1 MSLRAERSRE
11 VETETFI
18 RMAIFIGGAMFGCSA
33 GVFMIFL
40 FMGANMPRRRRRR
53 RP

>member
-18 RMAIFIGGAMFGCSA
+18 KIAIFLGGAMFGGTVGILTIC
-33 GVFMIFL
+33 L
-40 FMGANMPRRRRRR
+40 FMGANINRRRRR
-53 RP
+53 